1 MKIKKEKLEAEL
13 YDSCLTL
20 KNMAIANGARPL
32 SGEFIYGLMMEN
44 SVRLRPVYREMLLL
58 YRQGR
63 DEEAYTYFAEAI
75 GTKAGK
81 NFASILAKA
90 EKINPL
96 QLVEQMEVFQNMM
109 AEKRM
114 TQAIKTA
121 QRNSIITTVWS
132 TATVFALIINFAVV
146 AVFMDT
152 LNMLATI
159 F

>member
-1 MKIKKEKLEAEL
+1 MKKEKLEMEL

-20 KNMAIANGARPL
+20 KNMAVASGSHPF
-32 SGEFIYGLMMEN
+32 SGEFIYEMLMEN
-44 SVRLRPVYREMLLL
+44 SVKLKPIYREMLFL

-63 DEEAYTYFAEAI
+63 DEEAFEFFAAAI

-81 NFASILAKA
+81 NFAAILDKID
-90 EKINPL
+90 KINPA
-96 QLVEQMEVFQNMM
+96 QLVEQMEIFQNMM

-114 TQAIKTA
+114 TEAIRTA
-121 QRNSIITTVWS
+121 QRNSLITTVWS
-132 TATVFALIINFAVV
+132 TATIFALLINFAVV

-152 LNMLATI
+152 LNMLTMI